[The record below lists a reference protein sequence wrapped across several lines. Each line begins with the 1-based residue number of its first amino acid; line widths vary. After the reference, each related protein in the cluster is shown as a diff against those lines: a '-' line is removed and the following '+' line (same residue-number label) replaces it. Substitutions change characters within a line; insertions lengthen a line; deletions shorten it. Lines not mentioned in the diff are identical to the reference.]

1 MTHCNSFLEE
11 KKKIQIIVS
20 RVETLNNL
28 YSPKSYYIVSKLEF
42 KTFAMNMI
50 DHEGII
56 WVNVKM
62 MTTWAVELTC
72 H

>member
-11 KKKIQIIVS
+11 KKKFQIIVS
-20 RVETLNNL
+20 RAETLNNL